1 MVEFIDGSML
11 SQLSIPDMKIPI
23 AYALSYP
30 ERLPLKKAGAN
41 PLDYSLL
48 SFEEVDYKKF
58 RGLGLAFDAIKE
70 GGTMPAVLNAANEI
84 AVFEFLNKKINYTD
98 IIKIVEKVMELHKRK
113 DIFSIEDSLIAD
125 KWARSEAKSLIN

>member
-1 MVEFIDGSML
+1 
-11 SQLSIPDMKIPI
+11 
-23 AYALSYP
+23 
-30 ERLPLKKAGAN
+30 
-41 PLDYSLL
+41 
-48 SFEEVDYKKF
+48 
-58 RGLGLAFDAIKE
+58 
-70 GGTMPAVLNAANEI
+70 MPAVLNAANEI